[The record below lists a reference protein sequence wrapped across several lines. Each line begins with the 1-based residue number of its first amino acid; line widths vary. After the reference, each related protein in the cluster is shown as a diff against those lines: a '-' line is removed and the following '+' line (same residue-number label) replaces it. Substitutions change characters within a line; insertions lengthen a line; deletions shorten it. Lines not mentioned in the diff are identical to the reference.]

1 MEKDKYF
8 AKQKKIKNKEKKVKD
23 FIIIISIILLILG
36 GDFFVKK
43 HLEST
48 TGSLVQ
54 ELQNLKEKTILAK
67 ETNNRNEIIKDMEKV
82 ETKWREISEIWSV
95 IIVHQEIDNIE
106 QAMVRA
112 RIDINK
118 GNIEDAIPEI
128 ETAIFFAEHINE
140 REKLKLK
147 NIL

>member
-1 MEKDKYF
+1 M
-8 AKQKKIKNKEKKVKD
+8 KD